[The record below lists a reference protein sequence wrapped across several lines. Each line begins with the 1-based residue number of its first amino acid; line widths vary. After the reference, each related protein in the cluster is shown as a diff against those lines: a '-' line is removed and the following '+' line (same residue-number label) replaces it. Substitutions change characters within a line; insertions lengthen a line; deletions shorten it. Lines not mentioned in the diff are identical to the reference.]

1 MERIQKR
8 KVAQTTKITILGFL
22 ALIIIGGILLNL
34 PVCNAQET
42 TFLDSLF
49 TSAASVCVAGLSTV
63 TAAEQY
69 TLIGKII
76 ILALIQI
83 GALGFIVVT
92 SAFYM
97 LIRKKIT
104 YKDQLMISASVR
116 Q

>member
-49 TSAASVCVAGLSTV
+49 TSAASVCVA
-63 TAAEQY
+63 AEQY
-69 TLIGKII
+69 TLIVKII